1 MTTMQRA
8 TFDDLMAT
16 PEDDHLYELVR
27 GESCACRRHKGRT
40 GASKCARPT

>member
-8 TFDDLMAT
+8 TFDDLLAT

-27 GESCACRRHKGRT
+27 GKI
-40 GASKCARPT
+40 ASSSDSHT